1 MEQAPNTSLLPP
13 SPAPAPAPAPKPSSA
28 GPIIG
33 IIIVIIV
40 LGLGA
45 LYFWGARLNERVPN
59 DPPLIPGDET
69 AAMQAELE
77 TQTEADVR
85 ATESSL

>member
-1 MEQAPNTSLLPP
+1 MEQTPNTSPITQSPP
-13 SPAPAPAPAPKPSSA
+13 PKPSSA

-33 IIIVIIV
+33 TIIVIIV

-59 DPPLIPGDET
+59 NPPLIPGDEST
-69 AAMQAELE
+69 AMQAELE
-77 TQTEADVR
+77 TQMEADIR
-85 ATESSL
+85 TTESSL